1 MAKPKDT
8 TIAMPMEQRFKQ
20 LPECMAE
27 VFINLFNIVMRLE
40 RERFLG
46 ATHYERP
53 AEGGIREWPGTF
65 GGSFCCTS
73 SPSIRS
79 IRARIIKAFSLEPKK
94 YQARQ

>member
-8 TIAMPMEQRFKQ
+8 TIATPMEQRFKQ

-46 ATHYERP
+46 AAHYERL
-53 AEGGIREWPGTF
+53 AGGEILEWPGSF
-65 GGSFCCTS
+65 VGSSCCT
-73 SPSIRS
+73 
-79 IRARIIKAFSLEPKK
+79 
-94 YQARQ
+94 